1 MSAMYILNERTWT
14 PRGATDHCHR
24 ECCMGAL
31 CNVACKAWINAETFK
46 EIGLLKTLLKGIRVS
61 LVRAEDA

>member
-1 MSAMYILNERTWT
+1 MSAAYFSNERTRT
-14 PRGATDHCHR
+14 PRDATDHSHR

-31 CNVACKAWINAETFK
+31 CNVARKAWINAETFN

-61 LVRAEDA
+61 LARAEDA